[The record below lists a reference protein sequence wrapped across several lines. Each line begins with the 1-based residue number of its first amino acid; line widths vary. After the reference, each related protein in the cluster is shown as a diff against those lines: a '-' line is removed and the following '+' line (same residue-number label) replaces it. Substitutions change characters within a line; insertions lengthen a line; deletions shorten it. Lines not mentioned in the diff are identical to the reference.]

1 MGKVTPPLLKLL
13 DRAIPSDQT
22 HQIHPALHTP
32 VGGNALRGR
41 SQGARPGC
49 TPATPVRAASISC
62 PLRSS
67 AWGYQRKRISR
78 ASGHIWW
85 YFGTCLRFLDV
96 DPSMAPHDLGTCGAS
111 VSSVRA
117 SSRRSLRGTVGDA
130 PTSPSPSPPTSV
142 TTPNDENQDCENEAA
157 GQRRRNRALKLRQT
171 RNRNAA
177 RPPQGYMSADESE
190 DEEEDVKPDLS
201 SLCGEPIAPGTDKQ
215 AWKKQQRMI
224 RNRESAALSRK
235 RKRDRIEFLE
245 QQVANLLDE
254 NRSLK
259 HRLAKY
265 EASPQQ
271 ARYKYARQTAASAA
285 PRPGESVDGDGLK
298 HNGPMAKPNAAG
310 RERQGGLV
318 GVSYDGRNNHNG
330 HGQGNGKPDSCSPF
344 SYAARL
350 ALAPD
355 MAPAAAVLPRP
366 LVRPTLRAVKVEMSS
381 SSSSASSDDDDDDK
395 TASAAVVLD
404 GYSSS
409 STLDDLSS
417 ATERQDCSCFVKE
430 ARTLQQQQQQQMV
443 PFDRDD
449 DDACDNLLLDILSG
463 DGQGQD
469 GHDGFFSLLADDM
482 VVDPSCSGS
491 QTAPEP
497 LQGLNCFVKEEAGF

>member
-1 MGKVTPPLLKLL
+1 METTAHGLNATIAGTTADRRRASLRQSGRRRTAPTLSGSTPTAPPPVGLPGLPSDSPVLKSDQPLDSVEPRDSSDQPLL
-13 DRAIPSDQT
+13 SDQ
-22 HQIHPALHTP
+22 Q
-32 VGGNALRGR
+32 
-41 SQGARPGC
+41 
-49 TPATPVRAASISC
+49 
-62 PLRSS
+62 
-67 AWGYQRKRISR
+67 
-78 ASGHIWW
+78 
-85 YFGTCLRFLDV
+85 
-96 DPSMAPHDLGTCGAS
+96 
-111 VSSVRA
+111 
-117 SSRRSLRGTVGDA
+117 
-130 PTSPSPSPPTSV
+130 
-142 TTPNDENQDCENEAA
+142 
-157 GQRRRNRALKLRQT
+157 
-171 RNRNAA
+171 
-177 RPPQGYMSADESE
+177 
-190 DEEEDVKPDLS
+190 
-201 SLCGEPIAPGTDKQ
+201 
-215 AWKKQQRMI
+215 
-224 RNRESAALSRK
+224 
-235 RKRDRIEFLE
+235 
-245 QQVANLLDE
+245 
-254 NRSLK
+254 
-259 HRLAKY
+259 
-265 EASPQQ
+265 
-271 ARYKYARQTAASAA
+271 
-285 PRPGESVDGDGLK
+285 
-298 HNGPMAKPNAAG
+298 
-310 RERQGGLV
+310 
-318 GVSYDGRNNHNG
+318 
-330 HGQGNGKPDSCSPF
+330 DSCSPF

>member
-190 DEEEDVKPDLS
+190 DEVRVRHEQDLAGRAELYVLTS
-201 SLCGEPIAPGTDKQ
+201 PNICRYLVLCRRTERG
-215 AWKKQQRMI
+215 R
-224 RNRESAALSRK
+224 SLSRD
-235 RKRDRIEFLE
+235 RNLFFCAILLILRDFFLTGS
-245 QQVANLLDE
+245 
-254 NRSLK
+254 RG
-259 HRLAKY
+259 RFGG
-265 EASPQQ
+265 P
-271 ARYKYARQTAASAA
+271 YA
-285 PRPGESVDGDGLK
+285 
-298 HNGPMAKPNAAG
+298 
-310 RERQGGLV
+310 
-318 GVSYDGRNNHNG
+318 
-330 HGQGNGKPDSCSPF
+330 
-344 SYAARL
+344 
-350 ALAPD
+350 
-355 MAPAAAVLPRP
+355 
-366 LVRPTLRAVKVEMSS
+366 
-381 SSSSASSDDDDDDK
+381 
-395 TASAAVVLD
+395 
-404 GYSSS
+404 
-409 STLDDLSS
+409 
-417 ATERQDCSCFVKE
+417 
-430 ARTLQQQQQQQMV
+430 
-443 PFDRDD
+443 
-449 DDACDNLLLDILSG
+449 
-463 DGQGQD
+463 
-469 GHDGFFSLLADDM
+469 
-482 VVDPSCSGS
+482 
-491 QTAPEP
+491 
-497 LQGLNCFVKEEAGF
+497 